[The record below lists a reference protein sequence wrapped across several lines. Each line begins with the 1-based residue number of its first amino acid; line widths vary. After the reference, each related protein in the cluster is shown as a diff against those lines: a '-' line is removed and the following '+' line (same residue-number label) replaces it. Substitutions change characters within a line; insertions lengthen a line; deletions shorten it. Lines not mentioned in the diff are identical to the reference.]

1 MVRPPDSRVGDHL
14 SVAGRVV
21 VAGVGSHQRVISP
34 RASAADLWAAIE
46 SLAVV
51 GPGTERL
58 SALHGVSLSP
68 SAQRR
73 FAAYVRQAR
82 AYYGA
87 IRDLDPVAKPLLGYY
102 FALNLTKAYLTALDP
117 STTEGRLSHGAGD
130 ATKVGQRYR
139 LTQER
144 LKLQKTGIVRDLAV
158 RTGMGHCWPSGDEI
172 QISKLFPYL
181 VEAVDLYAD
190 ASGRAPR
197 LIPVTRTR
205 LSATP
210 SGAKGQAWLNVDI
223 SRAALRERG
232 TTASKLLDEAK
243 IFGAQYRLVHDSD
256 DPATVTY
263 EGLAPFSFTS
273 RRGALPEARK
283 SFDESLI
290 LRNRSVGSGK
300 DYVVLT
306 SRPALMSQ
314 EAVAFVLLLHLSN
327 IVRYRPQHA
336 EALNGTSHSW
346 LFSSWVDRAC
356 ENYLLAISSRLSLD
370 EHVIG

>member
-1 MVRPPDSRVGDHL
+1 MVRPPDSRRGDQL
-14 SVAGRVV
+14 SVGGRVV

-46 SLAVV
+46 SLAVI
-51 GPGTERL
+51 GPGTDRL
-58 SALHGVSLSP
+58 SQLHDVSLSP

-102 FALNLTKAYLTALDP
+102 FALNLTKAYLTALEP
-117 STTEGRLSHGAGD
+117 ATTDGKLSHGASD
-130 ATKVGQRYR
+130 ATQVGVRYR
-139 LTQER
+139 LTQEK
-144 LKLQKTGIVRDLAV
+144 LKLQSRGIVRDLAV
-158 RTGMGHCWPSGDEI
+158 RTGMGHCWPAGDEI
-172 QISKLFPYL
+172 QISKLLPYL

-197 LIPVTRTR
+197 LLPIVRTR

-210 SGAKGQAWLNVDI
+210 TGAKGQAWLNVDI

-243 IFGAQYRLVHDSD
+243 ILGPQYRLVHDSD
-256 DPATVTY
+256 DPSTVTY
-263 EGLAPFSFTS
+263 EGVSPFSFTS
-273 RRGALPEARK
+273 RKGALPDARRC
-283 SFDESLI
+283 FDRSLI

-306 SRPALMSQ
+306 GRSALMSQ
-314 EAVAFVLLLHLSN
+314 EAVTFILLLHLSN

-356 ENYLLAISSRLSLD
+356 ENYLLAMSSRLSLD

>member
-1 MVRPPDSRVGDHL
+1 MVRPPDSRAGDYL

-46 SLAVV
+46 SLAVI
-51 GPGTERL
+51 GAGTDRL
-58 SALHGVSLSP
+58 SALHSVSLSP

-87 IRDLDPVAKPLLGYY
+87 IRDLDPVAKPLMGYY

-117 STTEGRLSHGAGD
+117 STTEGKLSHGASD
-130 ATKVGQRYR
+130 ATQAGARYR
-139 LTQER
+139 LTQEK
-144 LKLQKTGIVRDLAV
+144 LKLQRNGIVRDLAA
-158 RTGMGHCWPSGDEI
+158 RTGMGHCWPPGDEI
-172 QISKLFPYL
+172 QISRLFPYL

-190 ASGRAPR
+190 ASGRSPR
-197 LIPVTRTR
+197 LIPIVRTR
-205 LSATP
+205 LFASP
-210 SGAKGQAWLNVDI
+210 SGAQGQAWLNVDV

-232 TTASKLLDEAK
+232 TTASRLLEEAK
-243 IFGAQYRLVHDSD
+243 IFGTQYRLVHDPK

-263 EGLAPFSFTS
+263 EGVAPFSFTS
-273 RRGALPEARK
+273 RKGALPDARK
-283 SFDESLI
+283 CFDESLI

-314 EAVAFVLLLHLSN
+314 EAVTFVLLLHLSN

-336 EALNGTSHSW
+336 EALNGTAHSW